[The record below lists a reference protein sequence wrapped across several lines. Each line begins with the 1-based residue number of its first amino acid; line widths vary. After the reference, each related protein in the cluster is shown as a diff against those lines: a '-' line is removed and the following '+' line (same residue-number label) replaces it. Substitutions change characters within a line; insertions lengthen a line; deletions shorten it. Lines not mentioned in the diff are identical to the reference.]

1 MGNAVRRPHPY
12 MAHERIDERGLAT
25 LIDDELRQSY
35 GYGDG
40 SLEQARRRNETFFM
54 AEPKEELAPPEIS
67 GRSRTVD
74 TTVRNTVLGM
84 QAPLMKTFYGSDNV
98 FEFEETTQ
106 EDAPKAKFVSAYIN
120 HVFRKTNPG
129 YQITATWIRE
139 ALLLKKG
146 ILKVWWD
153 ASDVESK
160 EEYTGQTD
168 VQLAM
173 LLDDPEIEITEQR
186 AYPDED
192 AERQKAAAIEQMGA
206 QLEQLAEA
214 AQQNPQAAQQLQ
226 QAAQQFEAFQAQPVP
241 MLYDVTCKR
250 VKSGG
255 RVRIENVPPEE
266 FLISRKAKSI
276 KDTPFVAHRFR
287 RRVFELEAAGYDVP
301 EDLPSDDGYGGESM
315 ERNQRE
321 QFGYELGLRG
331 PYEHLDPSQREVW
344 VVEAY
349 LQVDYDG
356 DGIPEWRK
364 VVKVGNAI
372 LANEEFD
379 EPPFVALGA
388 IPMPHQFFD
397 LCPADLAVE
406 PQKIKTSLKRAQ
418 LDNMYLQVNG
428 RSWAVNGQVNL
439 DDLLRSTPGG
449 VVRVT
454 APGAV
459 GRLDQGIGDMAGAMQ
474 LTQFF
479 DLEAEEATGW
489 SKQSQGGNGMALQQT
504 ATAANIIT
512 NRADMRV
519 EDIARYMAETGW
531 TDLGNL
537 ILRLVTK
544 YQKKAEM
551 IKVGGEWV
559 NIDPREWTNNYD
571 LTINVGLGT
580 GNKDQLVQHLMMMSQ
595 LQMQGAQFGITRP
608 ENLFA
613 AGMKIANALGFKDA
627 SAFFTDPA
635 KNPPPQQPNPE
646 AMKAQAQQQQH
657 AAELQMK
664 AQIAEADRQAMLE
677 TKRIEAQVQME
688 VDRNRQT
695 LEAEQQRMRAEN
707 EMQLEMLREQNR
719 MQEAADRLAFEREKL
734 ALEKYRI
741 DEANAAEIVKAQ
753 ISAQQA
759 GDVALAAAEQTAN
772 ERAADGT

>member
-1 MGNAVRRPHPY
+1 
-12 MAHERIDERGLAT
+12 MADTRKIDEHALVA
-25 LIDDELRQSY
+25 LIDDELRQSF

-40 SLEQARRRNETFFM
+40 VLEQQRRRNEYFFN
-54 AEPKEELAPPEIS
+54 AEAKEELAPPEID
-67 GRSRTVD
+67 GRSRVVD

-84 QAPLMKTFYGSDNV
+84 QAPLMKIFYGGDNI
-98 FEFEETTQ
+98 FEFEETQQ
-106 EDAPKAKFVSAYIN
+106 EDAPKAKMISAYVN
-120 HVFRKTNPG
+120 HIFRKSNPG
-129 YQITATWIRE
+129 YLIAATWIRE

-146 ILKVWWD
+146 IVMCWWD
-153 ASDVESK
+153 AAEVESR
-160 EEYTGQTD
+160 EEYNGMTD

-173 LLDDPEIEITEQR
+173 LMDDPEIEVTEATPR
-186 AYPDED
+186 EDEE
-192 AERQKAAAIEQMGA
+192 AGRQKAKAIEQAGA
-206 QLEQLAEA
+206 QLQQMAATPAESPQAWQQLKQ
-214 AQQNPQAAQQLQ
+214 AQQQFAAM
-226 QAAQQFEAFQAQPVP
+226 QAQPVP
-241 MLYDVTCKR
+241 VLYDVTCKR
-250 VKSGG
+250 VKTGG
-255 RVRIENVPPEE
+255 RLRIENVPPEE
-266 FLISRKAKSI
+266 FRISRKAKSI
-276 KDTPFVAHRFR
+276 NDTPFVGREFS

-301 EDLPSDDGYGGESM
+301 DDLPSGGRPESM
-315 ERNQRE
+315 ERTQRE
-321 QFGYELGLRG
+321 RFNDELGLRDDSS
-331 PYEHLDPSQREVW
+331 HVDPSQREVW
-344 VVEAY
+344 VSESY
-349 LQVDYDG
+349 LQVDFDN

-364 VVKVGNAI
+364 VVKVGDVV

-428 RSWAVNGQVNL
+428 RSWAVTGQVNL

-449 VVRVT
+449 VVRVQQ
-454 APGAV
+454 PGAV

-531 TDLGNL
+531 TELGNK
-537 ILRLVTK
+537 ILRLVTR
-544 YQKKAEM
+544 YQNKPEM
-551 IKVGGEWV
+551 IKVAGEWV
-559 NIDPREWTNNYD
+559 NVDPREWTNNFD
-571 LTINVGLGT
+571 LTVNVGLGT
-580 GNKDQLVQHLMMMSQ
+580 GNKDQLIQHLMMMGQ

-613 AGMKIANALGFKDA
+613 SGMKIANALGFKDGA
-627 SAFFTDPA
+627 TFFTDPT

-646 AMKAQAQQQQH
+646 AAKAQAQQQMHQ
-657 AAELQMK
+657 AEMQMK
-664 AQIAEADRQAMLE
+664 AQQAEADRQATLA
-677 TKRIEAQVQME
+677 IEQMKAQMQMQ
-688 VDRNRQT
+688 VDQNRQQ
-695 LEAEQQRMRAEN
+695 LEADQQRMRMEN
-707 EMQLEMLREQNR
+707 EMQLEVLREENR
-719 MQEAADRLAFEREKL
+719 MKEAAEKLAFEREKL
-734 ALEKYRI
+734 MLEKYRI
-741 DEANAAEIVKAQ
+741 DEGNAAEVVKAQ

-759 GDVALAAAEQTAN
+759 GDAALLAAEQTAN
-772 ERAADGT
+772 ERAAE